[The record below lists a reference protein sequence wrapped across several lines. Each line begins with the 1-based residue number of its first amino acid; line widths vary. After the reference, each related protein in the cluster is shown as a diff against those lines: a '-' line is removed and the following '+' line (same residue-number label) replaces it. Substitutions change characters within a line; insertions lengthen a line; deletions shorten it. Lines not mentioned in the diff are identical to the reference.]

1 MASIISA
8 GTTSGTAL
16 NMTADTS
23 GQLQLATNSGTTAV
37 TIDTSQNVG
46 IGTTTP
52 SSYGILSTVGNVA
65 NQASA
70 LGVADASTLSV
81 VNGLSTALN
90 QKASLVLQSNG
101 YSKSV
106 ISGYYA
112 NYNGA
117 ADTASGLI
125 FGTQTNAAGGVVERM
140 RIDSSGNLLVG
151 TTTTSASKLTVN
163 GNIAPIGSPNAFW
176 GLDYA
181 TTSSV
186 GNYVTIANSGTY
198 NFVSGSGA
206 TFVYEDSGTVG
217 AVMFMSVYGITYT
230 VWQSGTGYSNVI
242 GTASKVNFGY
252 NSGAGA
258 YYLQNLSGASRNFY
272 ISNIRMRQGS

>member
-1 MASIISA
+1 MASQINASNS
-8 GTTSGTAL
+8 GFGGVVTSG
-16 NMTADTS
+16 DSS
-23 GQLQLATNSGTTAV
+23 GVLQLQTASTTAV

-46 IGTTTP
+46 IGTTSPTYKVDVVGQYAFQGTGYQP
-52 SSYGILSTVGNVA
+52 FITLRDSNASNQGSRIGSVAGITYFQNDNTG
-65 NQASA
+65 
-70 LGVADASTLSV
+70 G
-81 VNGLSTALN
+81 
-90 QKASLVLQSNG
+90 
-101 YSKSV
+101 
-106 ISGYYA
+106 
-112 NYNGA
+112 
-117 ADTASGLI
+117 
-125 FGTQTNAAGGVVERM
+125 GTYTERM
-140 RIDSSGNLLVG
+140 RIDSSGNVLLG
-151 TTTTSASKLTVN
+151 TTATSAAKLTVN
-163 GNIAPIGSPNAFW
+163 GNIAPIGAPNAFW

-206 TFVYEDSGTVG
+206 TFVYEDGGTVG
-217 AVMFMSVYGITYT
+217 AVMFMSVYGTTYT

>member
-8 GTTSGTAL
+8 GTSSGTAL

-23 GQLQLATNSGTTAV
+23 GQLQFATGASATTAL

-46 IGTTTP
+46 IGTTSPDALLHVNNASAKIRIGVTA
-52 SSYGILSTVGNVA
+52 SSAYLDIYRDSTSGGSIYNA
-65 NQASA
+65 AQASPYGYHA
-70 LGVADASTLSV
+70 WQ
-81 VNGLSTALN
+81 TA
-90 QKASLVLQSNG
+90 
-101 YSKSV
+101 
-106 ISGYYA
+106 
-112 NYNGA
+112 
-117 ADTASGLI
+117 
-125 FGTQTNAAGGVVERM
+125 GTERM

-163 GNIAPIGSPNAFW
+163 GNIAPIGAPNAFW

-206 TFVYEDSGTVG
+206 TFVYEDGGTVG
-217 AVMFMSVYGITYT
+217 AVMFMSVYGTTYT